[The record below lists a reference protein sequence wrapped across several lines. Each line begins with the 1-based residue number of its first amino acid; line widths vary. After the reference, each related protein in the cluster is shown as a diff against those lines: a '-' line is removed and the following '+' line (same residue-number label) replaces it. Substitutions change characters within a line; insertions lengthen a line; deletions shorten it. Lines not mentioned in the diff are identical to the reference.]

1 MVAIWAGRLSVYIFI
16 RHKSEDYRYKK
27 MREDWEKKG
36 DCYYYTKAFLQVYV
50 LQGIF
55 SLINNS
61 SLLFINLYSNGN

>member
-1 MVAIWAGRLSVYIFI
+1 
-16 RHKSEDYRYKK
+16 